1 MRYRSKVRA
10 KGAAIFAATCVAGCL
25 FPSLDELGGD
35 GGIDASIE
43 ASKDAAV
50 APDSSDASDAG
61 TADVVVEADGGD
73 ASCVVTEANLQG
85 YWKLD
90 EGSGITAHDC
100 SGNGRDGTF
109 VGGQASWTAGRND
122 AGAAILVDPA
132 TSIGCISVGAFP
144 SLTGALTLSLWTNV
158 VAFPPDGGNKQY
170 FASKAFTFSQGG
182 YRFATANNPP
192 DEYDFGIDLLDA
204 GSSEILATA
213 YPTGTWV
220 HLAVTYN
227 PGVDMTLYVN
237 GALVTHRTNNVP
249 AAIADDPKAAFRIGC
264 RGDGADYISAS
275 IAEVRAYDR
284 VLSQSEITVL
294 YNK

>member
-1 MRYRSKVRA
+1 
-10 KGAAIFAATCVAGCL
+10 VAGCL
-25 FPSLDELGGD
+25 FPSLDELSGD
-35 GGIDASIE
+35 GGGVDAVSE
-43 ASKDAAV
+43 AAQDVIAPDAA
-50 APDSSDASDAG
+50 SDASDAA
-61 TADVVVEADGGD
+61 TSDVVVKPDGDGG
-73 ASCVVTEANLQG
+73 CVISEANLQG

-100 SGNGRDGTF
+100 SGNGRDGIF
-109 VGGQASWTAGRND
+109 VGGQSWTTGRGD

-132 TSIGCISVGAFP
+132 TSVGCISVGAFP
-144 SLTGALTLSLWTNV
+144 SLTGALTLALWTNV

-182 YRFATANNPP
+182 YRLASANNPP
-192 DEYDFGIDLLDA
+192 EEYDFGIDLIDA

-220 HLAVTYN
+220 HLAITYN
-227 PGVDMTLYVN
+227 PSVDMTFYVN
-237 GALVTHRTNNVP
+237 GAVVTHRTNNVP

-264 RGDGADYISAS
+264 RGDGTDYVSAS

-284 VLSQSEITVL
+284 ALSQAEITTL
-294 YNK
+294 YNQ